1 MFAVHIFVKVIV
13 CLCFA
18 KMTRKKRFEKSESQQ
33 FYFFTWHVE
42 VFRNVFP
49 DGRNLYHKAA
59 HKSKKKEKIF
69 PSFCPFPNSPI
80 WDSHDWD
87 IRTLKK
93 NPEKQNKFHWEI
105 IHNHFTL
112 SKILHFKVK
121 NNVIEFIQPKVSK
134 LLGIW
139 FTNKNM

>member
-1 MFAVHIFVKVIV
+1 MLYIFLLKSLCVYVLLKWPEKNVLREVKVNNFTFLLDMLKYFEMCSPTEGIYIIK
-13 CLCFA
+13 LLIKA
-18 KMTRKKRFEKSESQQ
+18 KRKK
-33 FYFFTWHVE
+33 
-42 VFRNVFP
+42 
-49 DGRNLYHKAA
+49 
-59 HKSKKKEKIF
+59 KIF

-105 IHNHFTL
+105 IHNHFPL

-134 LLGIW
+134 LPGIW